1 MEKEYLSVKEIA
13 DKLGVSADT
22 VQGLIRRKELVAYKV
37 GNTYRI
43 KKEDFDKFMEERR
56 TDKKDEEKP

>member
-1 MEKEYLSVKEIA
+1 MDKEFFSVKEIA
-13 DKLGVSADT
+13 EKLGVSVDT

-56 TDKKDEEKP
+56 TKKDGKD

>member
-1 MEKEYLSVKEIA
+1 MEKEYFSVKEIA
-13 DKLGVSADT
+13 DKLGVSVDT

-56 TDKKDEEKP
+56 TKRDE

>member
-1 MEKEYLSVKEIA
+1 MDKEFFSVKEIA
-13 DKLGVSADT
+13 EKLGVSVDT

-56 TDKKDEEKP
+56 TRKDE

>member
-1 MEKEYLSVKEIA
+1 MDKEFFSVKEIA
-13 DKLGVSADT
+13 EKLGVSVDT

-43 KKEDFDKFMEERR
+43 KKEDFDTFMEERR
-56 TDKKDEEKP
+56 TKKDGKD

>member
-1 MEKEYLSVKEIA
+1 MDKEFFSVKEIA
-13 DKLGVSADT
+13 EKLGVSVDT

-56 TDKKDEEKP
+56 TKKDGEEK

>member
-1 MEKEYLSVKEIA
+1 MDKEFFSVKEIA
-13 DKLGVSADT
+13 EKLGVSVDT

-56 TDKKDEEKP
+56 TKRDE